1 MKKACI
7 FPVAVSLLML
17 SSNSRAAVDVSVFY
31 GLRGGGE
38 VEETETGE
46 IHRIDDSTSSGVVIE
61 YDLNDSQQ
69 IEFLYSHQESALL
82 AGGSFT
88 GVKVFDLD
96 VDYYHI
102 GGTYAPG
109 SERWR
114 PFVAMTVGL
123 TRLTPR
129 DARYEDTNRFSFAIA
144 GGVKGRLVNHI
155 AWHVEARG
163 YNTVLESGTSIFC
176 ADGECTFSV
185 SGNGYWQYELHAG
198 LGVSF

>member
-1 MKKACI
+1 
-7 FPVAVSLLML
+7 
-17 SSNSRAAVDVSVFY
+17 
-31 GLRGGGE
+31 
-38 VEETETGE
+38 
-46 IHRIDDSTSSGVVIE
+46 
-61 YDLNDSQQ
+61 
-69 IEFLYSHQESALL
+69 
-82 AGGSFT
+82 
-88 GVKVFDLD
+88 
-96 VDYYHI
+96 
-102 GGTYAPG
+102 
-109 SERWR
+109 
-114 PFVAMTVGL
+114 MTVGL